1 MPCSW
6 PTTWRELC
14 TLTGELGR
22 GPTKEKARDGGPRAA
37 AGGKWGIA
45 EPGARA
51 EAAAS
56 LRRVSVRLVPAVRDP
71 HMPTFLQQL
80 RVDWPAASERAA
92 TEALR
97 SRALAELTPARNA
110 EALPPG
116 ALGRVYLKELVD
128 ERGRTTGYDPKLD
141 SCLGRTRSLAG
152 PESSRAPHS
161 PPASALCVLFAVT
174 EDLLAV
180 LAELQQAVQDWA
192 EDSSLGLV
200 SD

>member
-1 MPCSW
+1 M
-6 PTTWRELC
+6 
-14 TLTGELGR
+14 
-22 GPTKEKARDGGPRAA
+22 
-37 AGGKWGIA
+37 
-45 EPGARA
+45 
-51 EAAAS
+51 
-56 LRRVSVRLVPAVRDP
+56 RLVPAVRDP
-71 HMPTFLQQL
+71 HMATFLQQL

-97 SRALAELTPARNA
+97 SHALAELTPARNA

-116 ALGRVYLKELVD
+116 ALGRVCLKELVD
-128 ERGRTTGYDPKLD
+128 ERGRTTGYDPTLD
-141 SCLGRTRSLAG
+141 SCLGRTRSLTG